1 MTTTLEFWFDFAS
14 TYSYPAAM
22 RIETLAQTAGL
33 QVAWKPFLLGVIF
46 KQQGWDSSPFNLY
59 PAMGRYMWRD
69 WERTCQALNLPYI
82 QPSQFPRQSLLAARI
97 ACRSADEVWIADFIK
112 AVFQANFVHD
122 QDIADPLILSAY
134 LDSLGLDG
142 QALLQQ
148 AQTSTS
154 KALLRQQTEQ
164 AVAKGIIGAPTVMV
178 GEEMFWG
185 NDRLEQ
191 AIAWAS

>member
-97 ACRSADEVWIADFIK
+97 ASPLADEVWIADFIK

>member
-97 ACRSADEVWIADFIK
+97 ASRFADEVWIADFIK